1 MEIKKVYVVTAGDYS
16 DYHIKGIF
24 DSREKAEEYINH
36 STDCELNDIEE
47 YNLNEPPD
55 KSEKVFKL
63 RSEFDEI
70 DFEII
75 GYGPAPNHYKDLMC
89 RVGDVGW
96 GPRNAVVFHVCA
108 DTRERAIKIAS
119 ERLRQV
125 KAEEHFRYP
134 LLRRSISVKYNGYE
148 QQIYPFVHYHTGEV
162 VLPSDCTLVSYTV
175 PKDLAPHVKVIT
187 MEELEARYKKE
198 ETDNE

>member
-1 MEIKKVYVVTAGDYS
+1 METKKVYVVTAGDYS

-36 STDCELNDIEE
+36 STDSDLNDIEE
-47 YNLNEPPD
+47 YNLNEPKPD
-55 KSEKVFKL
+55 KSEKVFTL

-70 DFEII
+70 DFEVI
-75 GYGPAPNHYKDLMC
+75 GYKAAPNHYKDLMC
-89 RVGDVGW
+89 RVYSNGW
-96 GPRNAVVFHVCA
+96 IPRNDVIFYICA

-134 LLRRSISVKYNGYE
+134 LLRRSIGVKYDGYK
-148 QQIYPFVHYHTGEV
+148 QQTYPFVHYHTGEV
-162 VLPSDCTLVSYTV
+162 VLPSNCTLVSYTV
-175 PKDLAPHVKVIT
+175 PKDLEPHVKVIT

-198 ETDNE
+198 E

>member
-1 MEIKKVYVVTAGDYS
+1 METKKVYVVTAGDYS

-36 STDCELNDIEE
+36 STDSDLNEIEE
-47 YNLNEPPD
+47 YNLNELKPD
-55 KSEKVFKL
+55 KREKLFEI
-63 RSEFDEI
+63 RS
-70 DFEII
+70 DFENIDCKI
-75 GYGPAPNHYKDLMC
+75 VGPSSEPMMYKDLMHIMNFGL
-89 RVGDVGW
+89 GD
-96 GPRNAVVFHVCA
+96 RKQYIYFYICA

-134 LLRRSISVKYNGYE
+134 LLRRSIGVKYNGYE

-162 VLPSDCTLVSYTV
+162 VLSSNCTLVSYTV
-175 PKDLAPHVKVIT
+175 PKDLEPHVKVIT

-198 ETDNE
+198 E

>member
-1 MEIKKVYVVTAGDYS
+1 METKKVYVVTAGDYS
-16 DYHIKGIF
+16 DYHIEGIF

-36 STDCELNDIEE
+36 SANTGLNGVDEWV
-47 YNLNEPPD
+47 LNELKPD
-55 KSEKVFKL
+55 KGEKIFTL

-70 DFEII
+70 DFEVI
-75 GYGPAPNHYKDLMC
+75 GYKAAPNHYKDLMC
-89 RVGDVGW
+89 RADSNGW
-96 GPRNAVVFHVCA
+96 IPRNDVIFYICA

-134 LLRRSISVKYNGYE
+134 LLRRSIGVKYNGYE

-162 VLPSDCTLVSYTV
+162 VLPSNCTLVSYTV
-175 PKDLAPHVKVIT
+175 PKDLEPHVKVIT
-187 MEELEARYKKE
+187 MEELVARYKKE
-198 ETDNE
+198 ETE